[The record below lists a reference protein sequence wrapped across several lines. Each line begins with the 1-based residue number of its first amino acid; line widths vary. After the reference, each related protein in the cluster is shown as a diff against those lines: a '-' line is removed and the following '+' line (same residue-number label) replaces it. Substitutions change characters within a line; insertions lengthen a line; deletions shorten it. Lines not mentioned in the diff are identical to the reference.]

1 MISAFLWLFTFLLNL
16 GFGVSTSE
24 VSALHKAESVY
35 VCAAITILLRHPFV
49 SAFSFRA
56 NAESRRLDL
65 TEEREKRRNTVIQ
78 EARKEREE
86 RKQKTSSDDDDI
98 QMLPSPTPI

>member
-1 MISAFLWLFTFLLNL
+1 MF
-16 GFGVSTSE
+16 FGISTSE
-24 VSALHKAESVY
+24 VTALHKAEAAY
-35 VCAAITILLRHPFV
+35 FCATVTILLRHPCV

-78 EARKEREE
+78 EAKKEREE
-86 RKQKTSSDDDDI
+86 RKQKTNEDDI
-98 QMLPSPTPI
+98 QILPSPTQV